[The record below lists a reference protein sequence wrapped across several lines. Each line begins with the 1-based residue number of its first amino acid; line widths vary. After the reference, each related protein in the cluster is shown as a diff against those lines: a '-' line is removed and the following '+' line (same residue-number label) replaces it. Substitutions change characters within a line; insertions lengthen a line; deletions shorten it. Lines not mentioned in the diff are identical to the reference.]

1 MKQIKEKTPP
11 NIQKLI
17 IGNKCDLED
26 SREVKF
32 EEGEK
37 MAEKFSEPGNKV
49 EFMEVSAKTGK
60 NVKEAFHKICEQ
72 IK

>member
-1 MKQIKEKTPP
+1 M
-11 NIQKLI
+11 
-17 IGNKCDLED
+17 
-26 SREVKF
+26 KF